1 MSQYSR
7 RQEDRAEQKL
17 RNIGFVLV
25 EDTGRRHTG
34 AADRVMIHPDTG
46 IKLTIDHKSTR
57 GKEGIRVERAWL
69 DKIKKEAA
77 PGSLP
82 AITFSFLNCQ
92 HVYIIMDIDD
102 LEGVMY

>member
-1 MSQYSR
+1 MNQHIR

-34 AADRVMIHPDTG
+34 AGDRVMYHPDTG
-46 IKLTIDHKSTR
+46 LKLTIDHKSTR
-57 GKEGIRVERAWL
+57 GKEGIRVERKWL
-69 DKIKKEAA
+69 EKIKQEAA

-92 HVYIIMDIDD
+92 RVYMIIDISD

>member
-17 RNIGFVLV
+17 RDIGFELI

-34 AADRVMIHPDTG
+34 AGDRVMVHRDTG
-46 IKLTIDHKSTR
+46 LKVTIDHKSTR
-57 GKEGIRVERAWL
+57 GKEGIRVERRWL
-69 DKIKKEAA
+69 EKIKKEAA

-82 AITFSFLNCQ
+82 MITFSFLGCQ
-92 HVYIIMDIDD
+92 KIYTVIDISD